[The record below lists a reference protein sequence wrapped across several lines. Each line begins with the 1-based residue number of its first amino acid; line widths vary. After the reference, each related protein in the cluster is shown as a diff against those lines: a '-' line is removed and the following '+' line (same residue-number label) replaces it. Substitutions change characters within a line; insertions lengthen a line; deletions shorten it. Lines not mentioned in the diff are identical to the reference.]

1 MDPDPEG
8 CDLDAT
14 PRGISMG
21 SPGVCQRTAAAFDAT
36 LRNQTTEERR

>member
-8 CDLDAT
+8 SDLDAT

-21 SPGVCQRTAAAFDAT
+21 SPGVCQRTVGAFDAT
-36 LRNQTTEERR
+36 PRIQTMEERR